1 MDDKKVIVN
10 QELLFQV
17 LAAASEKHAEL
28 GYAIDQLYK
37 MAGEKTDKGRVVVE
51 AQLGW
56 PINPTQ
62 TVSLVMI
69 EVQK

>member
-37 MAGEKTDKGRVVVE
+37 MAGEKTDKGGQNE
-51 AQLGW
+51 
-56 PINPTQ
+56 N
-62 TVSLVMI
+62 
-69 EVQK
+69 